1 MANIKEAGKES
12 NSDPSLQY
20 ELTGG
25 DEPNIAI
32 GTEAPVIPK
41 TFNLLSACTTGITTG
56 ATWALL
62 GGSIVWDAPIL
73 NNILV

>member
-1 MANIKEAGKES
+1 MANIKEGGKDS
-12 NSDPSLQY
+12 NSDPSLQC
-20 ELTGG
+20 EMTSG

-32 GTEAPVIPK
+32 GVETPLIPK

-62 GGSIVWDAPIL
+62 GGSIVWAVPIL
-73 NNILV
+73 K